1 MNSANTKSKIPEE
14 NFNSLETDCP
24 FQVQSAIRED
34 SGFFSESFKESFS
47 PEKGDKRGSLKD
59 IAELEENMECVDIN
73 DDRGAQEMMKS
84 EESKRSAELVMSVL
98 EQDKD
103 GDTQLHMAIIQEMD
117 DIAMIMI
124 YLISNIDPELLD
136 TPNLLL
142 QTPLHLAVIIR
153 SRELVEHLLQSG
165 ADPGSRDLQG
175 NTPLHIACHYG
186 YDDLVSS
193 FLRCSK
199 DRKNKFNLIKG
210 INDRNYDGQ
219 TCLHLSTF
227 HTGLPVIKLLTT
239 FGADVN
245 ARDGKSGKTIL
256 HYAADNGNTIL
267 LDFILQ
273 LPDVDVNC
281 RTYAGQTPLALARGR
296 GYQDILSALRKY
308 GGKEYDNFED
318 T

>member
-1 MNSANTKSKIPEE
+1 MDSTPTKSKNPEE

-24 FQVQSAIRED
+24 FQTPGANRED
-34 SGFFSESFKESFS
+34 SGFFSESFKESF
-47 PEKGDKRGSLKD
+47 PEKGDKRGLLKD
-59 IAELEENMECVDIN
+59 IAELEENMECVGIK
-73 DDRGAQEMMKS
+73 DDRDAQGMMKP
-84 EESKRSAELVMSVL
+84 EESKLSVELVMSIL
-98 EQDKD
+98 EQDRD

-117 DIAMIMI
+117 IVAMTMI

-153 SRELVEHLLQSG
+153 SLELVEYLLQSG
-165 ADPGSRDLQG
+165 ADAGSRDLQG

-186 YDDLVSS
+186 YDDLVLS
-193 FLRCSK
+193 FLTCSN
-199 DRKNKFNLIKG
+199 DRQNTFNLIKG

-227 HTGLPVIKLLTT
+227 HTSLPVIKLLTT

-267 LDFILQ
+267 LDYILQ
-273 LPDVDVNC
+273 LPGVDVNC
-281 RTYAGQTPLALARGR
+281 RTYSGQTPSALARGR
-296 GYQDILSALRKY
+296 GHLDILSSLRRY